1 MRRGGGGVRRCVQR
15 AWRIAGDLR
24 KRGCYGKAPLGKI
37 DETGKHGQVMIEFQN
52 VSFSYGEAAEKTVG
66 DAAAGEA
73 GGASCAPCGGT
84 ADPYAGV
91 RDVNLRV
98 GAGECVL
105 LVGGSGC
112 GKTTVTRLANG
123 LAPSFFPGR
132 MDGCVLIDGRDAA
145 GMESWEVA
153 RAVGSVFQNPR
164 TQFFNVDSTGEVAFA
179 LESQGLPEEE
189 VRARTQATIAE
200 LGIGHLA
207 DRGIFSLSGGEKQR
221 IAYAS
226 VWAAHPGN
234 LVLDEPT
241 SNLDEDAIK
250 DLRRYVISAKR
261 QGVAVLVAEHRLWWL
276 ADVADEVILI
286 CEGRVARRMS
296 GEEFRALDA
305 GACATMGLRVVD
317 LRDVRP
323 CGGGA
328 AGESAGGCDGGLP
341 SGGGLAGIGGELA
354 GSAGGPAVASGKFA
368 SGTVPAG
375 IPLLRV
381 EHLSASYG
389 KRKSRRQVLADVSF
403 SLYAG
408 EVVALVGRNGA
419 GKTTLSRTLAG
430 LHRED
435 GGRALLNG
443 APVTPKERLARCAM
457 VLQDV
462 NYQLFAESVRA
473 EVTFGLE
480 GAARPD
486 DERVDEI
493 LDELGLL
500 AYAER
505 HPHTLSG
512 GQKQR
517 LAIAACVAG
526 GKDVLIFDE
535 PTSGLDLASCMQVA
549 ALLRELAGQGRA
561 VMVVTH
567 DPEFM
572 AAACSRVLRLEGGR
586 ICG

>member
-1 MRRGGGGVRRCVQR
+1 
-15 AWRIAGDLR
+15 
-24 KRGCYGKAPLGKI
+24 
-37 DETGKHGQVMIEFQN
+37 MIEFQN
-52 VSFSYGEAAEKTVG
+52 VSFSYGEAVGRTIGEADSEK
-66 DAAAGEA
+66 AAGETCGA
-73 GGASCAPCGGT
+73 GALCDELSESC
-84 ADPYAGV
+84 AGV
-91 RDVNLRV
+91 RDATLRV
-98 GAGECVL
+98 DAGECVL

-132 MDGCVLIDGRDAA
+132 MDGRVLIDGQDAA
-145 GMESWEVA
+145 TMKSWEVA
-153 RAVGSVFQNPR
+153 CAVGSVFQNPR

-189 VRARTQATIAE
+189 IRSRTQATIAE

-207 DRGIFSLSGGEKQR
+207 DRSIFSLSGGEKQR

-226 VWAAHPGN
+226 VWAARPGN

-276 ADVADEVILI
+276 ADVADEVILMRA
-286 CEGRVARRMS
+286 GRVAHRMS

-305 GACATMGLRVVD
+305 DVRAAMGLRVAD

-323 CGGGA
+323 CGSGVGGGA
-328 AGESAGGCDGGLP
+328 TGANNADRVRNAGG
-341 SGGGLAGIGGELA
+341 AGVIGVA
-354 GSAGGPAVASGKFA
+354 GVVKPAVAGGGRFVDATGKSA
-368 SGTVPAG
+368 CNVAPSN
-375 IPLLRV
+375 IPLLQV
-381 EHLSASYG
+381 EHLAASYG
-389 KRKSRRQVLADVSF
+389 KRASRCQVLADVSF

-430 LHRED
+430 LRRED
-435 GGRALLNG
+435 AGRVLLGGVPA
-443 APVTPKERLARCAM
+443 TSKDRLAHCAM
-457 VLQDV
+457 VFQDV

-473 EVTFGLE
+473 EVAFGLE
-480 GAARPD
+480 GAVRPD
-486 DERVDEI
+486 AGRVNEI
-493 LDELGLL
+493 LAELGLL

-517 LAIAACVAG
+517 LAVAACVAG

-535 PTSGLDLASCMQVA
+535 PTSGLDLASCMRVA
-549 ALLRELAGQGRA
+549 GLLRELASQGRA
-561 VMVVTH
+561 VLVVTH
-567 DPEFM
+567 DLEFV
-572 AAACSRVLRLEGGR
+572 ASACGRVLRLEDGR
-586 ICG
+586 ICV

>member
-1 MRRGGGGVRRCVQR
+1 MRRGGGGVRCCVQCAR
-15 AWRIAGDLR
+15 RVGD
-24 KRGCYGKAPLGKI
+24 
-37 DETGKHGQVMIEFQN
+37 QVQGRDAIVIELQD
-52 VSFSYGEAAEKTVG
+52 VSFFYGES
-66 DAAAGEA
+66 AAG
-73 GGASCAPCGGT
+73 AS
-84 ADPYAGV
+84 ADVPVGV
-91 RDVNLRV
+91 RDVSLRV
-98 GAGECVL
+98 GAGACVL

-132 MDGCVLIDGRDAA
+132 MDGRVLIDGQDAA
-145 GMESWEVA
+145 AMESWEVA
-153 RAVGSVFQNPR
+153 CAVGSVFQNPR

-200 LGIGHLA
+200 LDIGHLA
-207 DRGIFSLSGGEKQR
+207 DRSIFSLSGGEKQR

-226 VWAAHPGN
+226 VWAARPGN

-276 ADVADEVILI
+276 ADVADEVVLMR
-286 CEGRVARRMS
+286 EGRVARRMS
-296 GEEFRALDA
+296 GDEFRALDA
-305 GACATMGLRVVD
+305 EARAAMGLRVAD

-323 CGGGA
+323 CGTCGGA
-328 AGESAGGCDGGLP
+328 AG
-341 SGGGLAGIGGELA
+341 GIGG
-354 GSAGGPAVASGKFA
+354 GVASG
-368 SGTVPAG
+368 V
-375 IPLLRV
+375 PLLQV
-381 EHLSASYG
+381 EHLAASYG
-389 KRKSRRQVLADVSF
+389 KRKARRQVLADVSF
-403 SLYAG
+403 SLRAG
-408 EVVALVGRNGA
+408 EVVALIGHNGA

-435 GGRALLNG
+435 GGRVLLDG
-443 APVTPKERLARCAM
+443 APATPKERLTRCAM
-457 VLQDV
+457 VFQDV

-473 EVTFGLE
+473 EVAFGLE

-486 DERVDEI
+486 DARVDEI

-500 AYAER
+500 ACAER

-517 LAIAACVAG
+517 LAVAACVAG
-526 GKDVLIFDE
+526 GKDVLVFDE

-549 ALLRELAGQGRA
+549 ALLRELAGQRRA
-561 VMVVTH
+561 VLVVTH
-567 DPEFM
+567 DSEFI
-572 AAACSRVLRLEGGR
+572 AAACDRVIQLEDGCIRG
-586 ICG
+586 